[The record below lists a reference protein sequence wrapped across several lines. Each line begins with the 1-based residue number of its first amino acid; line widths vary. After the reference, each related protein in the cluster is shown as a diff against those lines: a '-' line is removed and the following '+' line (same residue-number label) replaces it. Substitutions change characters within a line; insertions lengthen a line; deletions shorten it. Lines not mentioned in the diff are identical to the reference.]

1 MSYINPITCENAW
14 LSFEDILRLLYK
26 DGYLGAYGNVGNTYH
41 TLYYTEGGFLS
52 VIWRKDMR
60 AGILYLDKTLSPL
73 GFAGTENT
81 DWENVKI
88 YI

>member
-26 DGYLGAYGNVGNTYH
+26 DGYLGTYGDVGNTYR
-41 TLYYTEGGFLS
+41 TLLYTDGS
-52 VIWRKDMR
+52 VTWRKDMR
-60 AGILYLDKTLSPL
+60 LGILYLDKALTPL
-73 GFAGTENT
+73 GFAGAEDT

-88 YI
+88 YV